1 MFQKCFYC
9 SNDTEENNIHFVTFQ
24 VTNTDKEEVLCDEC
38 YQEWLQGI
46 KG

>member
-1 MFQKCFYC
+1 MNQKCFYC
-9 SNDTEENNIHFVTFQ
+9 TNDTEENEIHFVTFQ
-24 VTNTDKEEVLCDEC
+24 MSDKERVETLCNGC